1 MMYDVMIIGGGP
13 AGLTAGLYAARAGLK
28 AVLLEQMFV
37 GGQASTTDK
46 LENYPGFPEGIGGP
60 ELMMMF
66 EQQATAMG
74 LEIRYEPAEALFLTE
89 KIKRARTASGDIE
102 AKSAIVCMGAGRKL
116 LGVPGEERLTGRG
129 VSYCATCDGAIYRGR
144 EVAVVGG
151 GDTAMEDALYLSN
164 ICKKVTLIHRRD
176 AFRAVG
182 RQVENVLSR
191 DNVEV
196 LYNSRVER
204 IEKSDAGIVLHLN
217 EGREL
222 NVSAVFVAIGT
233 RPESALIA
241 GQIECDRDG
250 FALAGED
257 TRTNLDG
264 VFAAGDL
271 RKKPLRQVITAAS
284 DGAVAAYEAINYL
297 QEQ

>member
-1 MMYDVMIIGGGP
+1 
-13 AGLTAGLYAARAGLK
+13 
-28 AVLLEQMFV
+28 
-37 GGQASTTDK
+37 
-46 LENYPGFPEGIGGP
+46 
-60 ELMMMF
+60 MMMF

-257 TRTNLDG
+257 TKTNLDG

>member
-257 TRTNLDG
+257 TKTNLDG

>member
-1 MMYDVMIIGGGP
+1 MIYDVMIIGGGP

-60 ELMMMF
+60 ELMMQF
-66 EQQATAMG
+66 EQQASAMG
-74 LEIRYEPAEALFLTE
+74 LEIRYEAAEALFLTE
-89 KIKRARTASGDIE
+89 KIKRARTMSGDIE
-102 AKSAIVCMGAGRKL
+102 AKTAIVCMGAGRKL
-116 LGVPGEERLTGRG
+116 LGVPGEERFTGRG
-129 VSYCATCDGAIYRGR
+129 VSYCATCDGAIYRGK

-191 DNVEV
+191 ENVEV

-204 IEKSDAGIVLHLN
+204 IEKGDAGVVLHLN

-222 NVSAVFVAIGT
+222 NAAAVFVAIGT

-257 TRTNLDG
+257 TKTNLDG

-284 DGAVAAYEAINYL
+284 DGAVAAYEAIAYL

>member
-1 MMYDVMIIGGGP
+1 MIIGGGP

-60 ELMMMF
+60 ELMMQF
-66 EQQATAMG
+66 EQQASAMG
-74 LEIRYEPAEALFLTE
+74 LEIRYEAAEALFLTE
-89 KIKRARTASGDIE
+89 KIKRARTMSGDIE
-102 AKSAIVCMGAGRKL
+102 AKTAIVCMGAGRKL
-116 LGVPGEERLTGRG
+116 LGVPGEERFTGRG
-129 VSYCATCDGAIYRGR
+129 VSYCATCDGAIYRGK

-191 DNVEV
+191 ENVEV

-204 IEKSDAGIVLHLN
+204 IEKGDAGVVLHLN

-222 NVSAVFVAIGT
+222 NVAAVFVAIGT

-241 GQIECDRDG
+241 SQIECDRDG

-257 TRTNLDG
+257 TKTNLDG

-284 DGAVAAYEAINYL
+284 DGAVAAYEAIAYL